1 MESIDRTLIEQ
12 IRRQNPEFDE
22 LWKEHEYLEQQL
34 QEINNLRYLTA
45 SQEMR
50 KKEIQKLKLRGK
62 DRMAAI
68 IEKYRSC
75 ESQQQVESRP

>member
-1 MESIDRTLIEQ
+1 MQGVEPTLIDQ
-12 IRRQNPEFDE
+12 IRRRSPEFDE

-68 IEKYRSC
+68 IEQYRSG
-75 ESQQQVESRP
+75 EVQQRVESRS

>member
-1 MESIDRTLIEQ
+1 MDGFDRTFIEQ
-12 IRRQNPEFDE
+12 IRCQNPEFDE

-34 QEINNLRYLTA
+34 QEINRLHYLTA
-45 SQEMR
+45 SQEIR

-75 ESQQQVESRP
+75 DAQQRVESHP